1 MRNEDMEL
9 VRDYATRRSEAAF
22 ETLVERHV
30 NLVYSAAMRQVRD
43 PHLAE
48 EVTQTVFTI
57 LARKAGA
64 LGPDTIVPSWLHR
77 AAGYAAADALRA
89 RRRRALREQEAV
101 MQSTPEE
108 SDDAVWQQIAPL
120 LDAAIAALGEKD
132 RHAIVLR
139 FFQNK
144 TLFEVGAAL
153 GASEDAAKKRVHRAL
168 EKMRHYFTRHG
179 VTSTAETLAGTISA
193 HSIQAAP
200 AVLAK
205 SIAVAAV
212 AKGTVAGGSTLAAVK
227 SFLAAMQTKTIAGV
241 TAVAVIALGTGAML
255 LTHAQ
260 TSPARAQPETFPI
273 TFANGDFNE
282 SLLATFS
289 AYDRFEVKADPETR
303 RTTNSAPALHMKSL
317 VDIVVS
323 NSLDWY
329 LSPNPAGPANSAS
342 ASIHYAITNGSVLL
356 GKRIRIAGWFKSQD
370 VRNWAG
376 GILAVQNDKGF
387 LFAFDDTT
395 SRPVH
400 GTSDWQEVEWVTDIP
415 KQPCTIYFAP
425 TLFGSGQIWCDD
437 FDLDIVPS
445 DTPITDDRT
454 WRFLGPNPADYSL
467 AMDEK
472 VPHDGHATF
481 CIQHIGDNPQPWHKS
496 IWYGHCL
503 RKPESNKWAGHTVR
517 MSVWTKSEN
526 MTGAFLV
533 RLHPEDITGK
543 HIAQE
548 KASDGYPNRGTSGW
562 KLRVTTC
569 WIPKETQYIDTGF
582 SFYGTG
588 KAWID
593 LDSLKYEIVN

>member
-1 MRNEDMEL
+1 MSNEDMEL

-30 NLVYSAAMRQVRD
+30 NLVYSAAMRQVCD

-48 EVTQTVFTI
+48 DVTQTVFTI

-64 LGPDTIVPSWLHR
+64 LGPDTIIPSWLHR
-77 AAGYAAADALRA
+77 TAGYAAADALRT
-89 RRRRALREQEAV
+89 RRRRAIREQEAV
-101 MQSTPEE
+101 MQSVPEE
-108 SDDAVWQQIAPL
+108 SEDTVWQQIAPL
-120 LDAAIAALGEKD
+120 LDAAIAGLNEKD

-139 FFQNK
+139 YFQNK
-144 TLFEVGAAL
+144 SLIEVGAAL

-205 SIAVAAV
+205 SVTVAAV
-212 AKGTVAGGSTLAAVK
+212 AKGAVASGSTLAVLK
-227 SFLAAMQTKTIAGV
+227 SMFATMQTKTVAGV
-241 TAVAVIALGTGAML
+241 TAVAVIALGTGAVL

-260 TSPARAQPETFPI
+260 TSPAPAQTETLPI
-273 TFANGDFNE
+273 QFANRDFNE
-282 SLLATFS
+282 SLLATFT
-289 AYDRFEVKADPETR
+289 AYDRFEVKADPDTR
-303 RTTNSAPALHMKSL
+303 RTTNSAAALHMKSL
-317 VDIVVS
+317 VDIDPAS
-323 NSLDWY
+323 SLDWY
-329 LSPNPAGPANSAS
+329 LAPNPAAPANSAS
-342 ASIHYAITNGSVLL
+342 ASIRYAVTNGSLLL
-356 GKRIRIAGWFKSQD
+356 GKRIRIAGWFKSKD
-370 VRNWAG
+370 VKNWAG
-376 GILAVQNDKGF
+376 GSLAVQNEKGF
-387 LFAFDDTT
+387 VFAFDDTT

-415 KQPCTIYFAP
+415 KQPCMIYFAP
-425 TLFGSGQIWCDD
+425 TLFGSGEIWCDD

-445 DTPITDDRT
+445 DTPITDDRI
-454 WRFLGPNPADYSL
+454 WRILGPNPADYSL
-467 AMDEK
+467 ETDYT
-472 VPHDGHATF
+472 VTHDGHSTF
-481 CIQHIGDNPQPWHKS
+481 CIQHIGNNPQPWHKS

-503 RKPESNKWAGHTVR
+503 RKPESDKWAGHTVR

-533 RLHPEDITGK
+533 HLKPSDITAK
-543 HIAQE
+543 RIAQE
-548 KASDGYPNRGTSGW
+548 KASDGYPNRGTTGW
-562 KLRVTTC
+562 RQRVTTC
-569 WIPKETQYIDTGF
+569 LIPKETQYIDTGF

-593 LDSLKYEIVN
+593 MDSLKYEIVN